1 LASALPALLDELER
15 LRAVEAD
22 FHQLSDVTGWHHG
35 EAQLALARADKA
47 EADLALKENARRG
60 LALSLEHAE
69 AELAENEAEFEILH
83 AEIDALN
90 ISVADLAALKE
101 QP

>member
-1 LASALPALLDELER
+1 MGMALMDMTKRALM
-15 LRAVEAD
+15 
-22 FHQLSDVTGWHHG
+22 
-35 EAQLALARADKA
+35 A

-90 ISVADLAALKE
+90 ISVADLAALKARAGKE
-101 QP
+101 TP